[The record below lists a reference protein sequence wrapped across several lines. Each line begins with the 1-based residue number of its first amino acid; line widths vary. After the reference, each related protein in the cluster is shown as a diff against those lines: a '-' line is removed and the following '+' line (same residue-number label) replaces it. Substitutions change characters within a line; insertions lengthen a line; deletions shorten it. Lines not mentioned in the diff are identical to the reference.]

1 MRRLLALGVL
11 ASLVLF
17 GVILAAGLVAS
28 GLDGD
33 AGPANATV
41 TEFEPRVAVNEG
53 DWANETDGEGV
64 QKCTSVGPSPG
75 NYGVT
80 GSLVVQR
87 SIESDGPEKAT
98 FETVVTL
105 ADGTTVEQHNVTLR
119 PGDDVRIRLFDVGR
133 NDGTLTA
140 GTSTTL
146 TAKVHHGE
154 TTVANATR
162 TVAVKESGELNCDD
176 ETS

>member
-17 GVILAAGLVAS
+17 GGILAAGLVAS

-41 TEFEPRVAVNEG
+41 TEFEPRVAVNRG
-53 DWANETDGEGV
+53 DWANETDGEGYRNAR
-64 QKCTSVGPSPG
+64 QWGPRR
-75 NYGVT
+75 VT
-80 GSLVVQR
+80 TASRDPLVVQR

-98 FETVVTL
+98 FETVVAL

-140 GTSTTL
+140 GT
-146 TAKVHHGE
+146 K
-154 TTVANATR
+154 
-162 TVAVKESGELNCDD
+162 
-176 ETS
+176 

>member
-1 MRRLLALGVL
+1 MATPGRRTRR
-11 ASLVLF
+11 SP
-17 GVILAAGLVAS
+17 S
-28 GLDGD
+28 SNRES
-33 AGPANATV
+33 PST
-41 TEFEPRVAVNEG
+41 RG
-53 DWANETDGEGV
+53 DWANETDGEGYRNAR
-64 QKCTSVGPSPG
+64 QWGPRR
-75 NYGVT
+75 VT
-80 GSLVVQR
+80 TASRDPLVVQR

-140 GTSTTL
+140 GTNTTL

-162 TVAVKESGELNCDD
+162 TVAVKEAAN
-176 ETS
+176 